1 MDSNIR
7 WALAAGLG
15 SIGGYF
21 LLSNWL
27 AVARWAAARTRAR
40 IVPLVGALFCFLA
53 LMVVP
58 VAGTKGWAWAAWALD
73 PGALPGIALA
83 VLRAARLRRTAVER
97 LAALPCP
104 RCAVRVGRG
113 AALAART
120 ASEEAVRNAVAYAH
134 QHGLTIRT
142 DQRWHLA
149 CLGCGTALVF
159 EPHRERDLAVDH
171 DPLPRSPVPGS
182 GLPPGEVLPAQG
194 AGERR

>member
-1 MDSNIR
+1 VDSNLR

-15 SIGGYF
+15 SIGGYC
-21 LLSNWL
+21 LLANWV
-27 AVARWAAARTRAR
+27 AVARWAATRR
-40 IVPLVGALFCFLA
+40 RPRLVPLVGALFCFLGLLVA
-53 LMVVP
+53 P

-83 VLRAARLRRTAVER
+83 VLRAARLRRTAVGR
-97 LAALPCP
+97 LASLPCP
-104 RCAVRVGRG
+104 QCTAPVGRDV
-113 AALAART
+113 ALAARV

-149 CLGCGTALVF
+149 CAACGASLVF

-171 DPLPRSPVPGS
+171 DLLPRSP
-182 GLPPGEVLPAQG
+182 PPGPGGLIGGIRLAPGTE
-194 AGERR
+194 ERG